1 MSSLTIHASSHDYEV
16 IIEEGIRH
24 ELLNYIASDYRK
36 VLVITDDKVSNIYL
50 DDVVRGLGKELD
62 VHTSIVPSGE
72 SSKSMRQYERL
83 LDACVE
89 VQLDRH
95 SLILA
100 LGGGMIGDLVGFV
113 ASTYLRG
120 IDFIQMPTTI
130 LAHDSSVGGK
140 VAINHLKGKNLIGSF
155 YNPVKVIY
163 DTETLFTLPAEE
175 IRSGY
180 GEVIKHAFLSS
191 EEWCSNLLQ
200 VSLDNISSEQIK
212 DDLMKG
218 IKVKAGIVESDE
230 REKGIRRYLNLGHTL
245 AHAVESELG
254 YGKITHGEAVG
265 IGLWFALRVSQRK
278 LDASLPVDRYRD
290 WLKSNHYP
298 FDILKDLEVDT
309 LLKRMKWDKKT
320 VHQKINYVL
329 LNQIGTPCVVE
340 LSDQEIQTDLNLF
353 IKEVRAT

>member
-1 MSSLTIHASSHDYEV
+1 MSSLTIHANSHDYEV

-24 ELLNYIASDYRK
+24 ELLNYISSDYQK
-36 VLVITDDKVSNIYL
+36 ILIITDDKVSNIYL
-50 DDVVRGLGKELD
+50 DDVISGLGNEFD
-62 VHTSIVPSGE
+62 PHITIVPAGE
-72 SSKSMRQYERL
+72 SSKSMKQYERL

-89 VQLDRH
+89 AQLDRR

-100 LGGGMIGDLVGFV
+100 LGGGMVGDLAGFV

-140 VAINHLKGKNLIGSF
+140 VAINHQKGKNLIGSF

-163 DTETLFTLPAEE
+163 DTGTLLTLPAEE

-191 EEWCSNLLQ
+191 PEWCNDLFQ
-200 VSLDNISSEQIK
+200 VSVGNLSSEQIK

-245 AHAVESELG
+245 AHAIEAELG

-278 LDASLPVDRYRD
+278 LESSLPVDRYAE

-298 FDILKDLEVDT
+298 VEILKNLDVDT

-329 LNQIGTPCVVE
+329 LNQIGAPCVVG

-353 IKEVRAT
+353 IKEVSAT